1 MLSRFVPRL
10 PPWFLVSAAIL
21 LALACWSGWRC
32 LTLPDVSVLKDRRT
46 TLTIQVRDWQGREH
60 PFLLGPRNPAWTPL
74 AEIPEALQWAV
85 IVAEDANFY
94 SHDGIDVP
102 AIEEALKYDLE
113 KKRLAHG
120 ASTITQQLAK
130 NLFLSR
136 RKSLVRKVEEMVL
149 ARRLEKELS
158 KGRILELY
166 LNVVELGPLVY
177 GVGEG
182 ARYHFHQPVAELNP
196 AQCAFLAAILPGP
209 RVAYNPALR
218 PRKVRRRAE
227 HILRLL
233 DGRGVLDAEGYTTA
247 RADLEDAEGAPVRKL
262 PALAPEKDEG
272 AGTEGAGG
280 PKQPGPDET
289 VAVGEG
295 SAPGLGA
302 PGAENPPF
310 QPEG

>member
-1 MLSRFVPRL
+1 MLSRFFPHL
-10 PPWFLVSAAIL
+10 PHWRPVFAAIL
-21 LALACWSGWRC
+21 LALACWIGWRC
-32 LTLPDVSVLKDRRT
+32 LTLPDVSILKDRRT
-46 TLTIQVRDWQGREH
+46 TLTIQVPDWQGREH
-60 PFLLGPRNPAWTPL
+60 PFLLGPHNPAWTPL
-74 AEIPEALQWAV
+74 AKIPEALQWAV

-94 SHDGIDVP
+94 THDGIDVP

-136 RKSLVRKVEEMVL
+136 RKSLLRKVEEMVL

-182 ARYHFHQPVAELNP
+182 ARYLFHQPVAELNP

-233 DGRGVLDAEGYTTA
+233 DGRGVLDAEGYTAA
-247 RADLEDAEGAPVRKL
+247 RADLENAEGVPIRTL

-272 AGTEGAGG
+272 GDTEGADGSK
-280 PKQPGPDET
+280 PPEPNET

-302 PGAENPPF
+302 PGAGNLPL
-310 QPEG
+310 QPAG